1 MAEFQKF
8 LDSNLLEI
16 IENLK
21 TKKLSLKK
29 IIRKRF
35 QAIRHIQQN

>member
-8 LDSNLLEI
+8 LDTNLLEI

-21 TKKLSLKK
+21 IKKLSLKK

-35 QAIRHIQQN
+35 QKIL